1 MKIHIFYKFTAGVWG
16 GGNQFLH
23 SLRQEFTKLGCYTD
37 APKEADIII
46 FNSYHKIFQA
56 LLLKIRY
63 PNKIF
68 IHRLGPVFHLHRGEK
83 WKYLDRV
90 LLQIAESV
98 SCIVIFQS
106 RWSYEEA
113 LRLGFNPK
121 KRHTIIG
128 NATDNTLFH
137 LTDKTKHVDKK
148 TRIITDC
155 WSVNRKKG
163 FEFYQFL
170 DKHLDFRSYAMTFI
184 GNSPV
189 TFRNITLH
197 PPIPGKDLA
206 EALRQHDIF
215 VSAAADD
222 ACSNAIVEALAC
234 GLPVVAL
241 ASGGNS
247 EIIKSGGELFQ
258 NKEELLE
265 KITLVRNKYDQYR
278 QNIVTS
284 SIHEIANAYL
294 RSIKEASRRERT
306 NPLSKAKMA
315 MLYWKLALS
324 LLWIKL

>member
-1 MKIHIFYKFTAGVWG
+1 MKIYIFYKFTAGTWG

-23 SLRQEFTKLGCYTD
+23 FLKQEFMKLGCYAD
-37 APKEADIII
+37 NPKEADVIL

-68 IHRLGPVFHLHRGEK
+68 VHRLGPVFHLHRGEK

-90 LLQIAESV
+90 LLQVAESI
-98 SCIVIFQS
+98 SCLVIFQS
-106 RWSYEEA
+106 HWSYKEA
-113 LRLGFNPK
+113 LYLGFNPK

-137 LTDKTKHVDKK
+137 LTDRTKHPDKK
-148 TRIITDC
+148 IRIITDC
-155 WSVNRKKG
+155 WSVNQKKG

-170 DKHLDFRSYAMTFI
+170 DKHLDFRSYTMTFI

-189 TFRNITLH
+189 TFKNITLH
-197 PPIPGKDLA
+197 PPIPGKALA

-234 GLPVVAL
+234 GLPVIAL
-241 ASGGNS
+241 ASGGNA
-247 EIIKSGGELFQ
+247 EIIKNGGEFFHS
-258 NKEELLE
+258 KEELLE
-265 KITLVRNKYDQYR
+265 KIAFVKDSYEKYR
-278 QNIVTS
+278 QNITIAS
-284 SIHEIANAYL
+284 LHEIANAYL
-294 RSIKEASRRERT
+294 HSIKETQEREQKY
-306 NPLSKAKMA
+306 PLSKAKIA

-324 LLWIKL
+324 ILWTKL